1 MTHLNFQS
9 IFSGPENVFWFA
21 LGVVS
26 VQVWQ
31 VIKAKYKDYQD
42 PGHSPHPFRRINWLY
57 VMIALIWLISIAI
70 GVDNQR
76 TYDYARGLA
85 RDVQQCQVEFNT
97 ALRER
102 NRINE
107 VDKSLSI
114 RWQEATLKYVNSLAN
129 QPMNIAR
136 LPAEDVRRLVYE
148 NSVNDAYLRVITDLE
163 IQRRAN
169 ELQRQQTPLPEPSC
183 GIR

>member
-1 MTHLNFQS
+1 MIINFQS
-9 IFSGPENVFWFA
+9 IFTGPENILWFV

-31 VIKAKYKDYQD
+31 WIKAKYKDYKD

-57 VMIALIWLISIAI
+57 VVITLTWLISFAV

-107 VDKSLSI
+107 VDKSLGI

-129 QPMNIAR
+129 PPMNIAR
-136 LPAEDVRRLVYE
+136 LAPGDIERIIYED
-148 NSVNDAYLRVITDLE
+148 SVNDAYLSVIIDLE
-163 IQRRAN
+163 VQRKAN
-169 ELQRQQTPLPEPSC
+169 ELERQHTPLPEPSC